1 MRMQLGIALVI
12 AQGAAQ
18 DFVVPM
24 FCECLEIMCTDTC
37 SYLQIDCMAPFDS
50 MAVRWVTL
58 PMPSVEV
65 CGLSARMHRSSPL

>member
-24 FCECLEIMCTDTC
+24 FGECLATMCTDTC

-50 MAVRWVTL
+50 MAVAQLGCALGDIANAICRI
-58 PMPSVEV
+58 M
-65 CGLSARMHRSSPL
+65 